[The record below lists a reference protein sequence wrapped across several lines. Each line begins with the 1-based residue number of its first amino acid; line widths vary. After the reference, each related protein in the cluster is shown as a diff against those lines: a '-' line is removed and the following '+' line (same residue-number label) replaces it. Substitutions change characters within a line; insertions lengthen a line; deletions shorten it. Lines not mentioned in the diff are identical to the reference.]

1 MKRFSKILIVI
12 AIVSMSIFS
21 FVGCQSKDASNAGGG
36 TQQGRKFDK
45 SAMEKRIK
53 TNLDSL
59 VKAGTI
65 TDDQSS
71 KILTA
76 LTTRTQGTKG
86 NGGQGNEA
94 GKKSNGSGRRNGGSN
109 ALNDLVKQGVI
120 TQTQADTVMKSVM
133 GNRQNNNNASE
144 SNQANQ

>member
-36 TQQGRKFDK
+36 TQQGKKFDK

-65 TDDQSS
+65 TDSQSS

-76 LTTRTQGTKG
+76 LTTRTQG
-86 NGGQGNEA
+86 NEA
-94 GKKSNGSGRRNGGSN
+94 GKGSNGGGRRNGGSN

-133 GNRQNNNNASE
+133 GNRQNNNNNNASG
-144 SNQANQ
+144 SDQANQ

>member
-12 AIVSMSIFS
+12 LIVSMSIFS

-36 TQQGRKFDK
+36 TQQERKFDK
-45 SAMEKRIK
+45 GAMEKRIK

-94 GKKSNGSGRRNGGSN
+94 GKRSNGSGRRNGGSN

-120 TQTQADTVMKSVM
+120 TQAQADTVMKSVM
-133 GNRQNNNNASE
+133 GNRQNNNASG